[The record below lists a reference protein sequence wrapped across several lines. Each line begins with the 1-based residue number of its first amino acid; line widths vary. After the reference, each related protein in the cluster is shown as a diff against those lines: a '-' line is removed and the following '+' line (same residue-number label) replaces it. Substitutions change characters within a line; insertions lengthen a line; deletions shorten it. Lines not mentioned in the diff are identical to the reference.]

1 MPRRQA
7 MLTMG
12 GVMLALFLSSL
23 DQTIV
28 ATAMPRIV
36 ADLQGFDR
44 YTLVTTA
51 YLVAS
56 TTVVPVVGR
65 LTDLYGRKGF
75 YIAGLVIFLVGSV
88 LSGFSQSMTQL
99 IVFRAVQGF
108 GGGMIMANSFIVIA
122 DLFPQSERESIWA

>member
-1 MPRRQA
+1 